1 MWEEKNLD
9 KTSVNK
15 ITLNNLILVIFIQQN
30 GILSFHSNRFCL
42 SFEYI
47 DELSLVTFKEEN
59 KISNPSRSK

>member
-47 DELSLVTFKEEN
+47 DELSLVTFKEKN